1 MTTLSIPIT
10 SNLEEFINSQIK
22 TGRGA
27 NKADVVR
34 RALRLMAEEEVVR
47 QVLLAQQ
54 EVKEGKI
61 LRGNLRE
68 IAKNFK

>member
-1 MTTLSIPIT
+1 MSTLSIPLT
-10 SNLEEFINSQIK
+10 SVLEEFINSQVK
-22 TGRGA
+22 LGNAA

-34 RALRLMAEEEVVR
+34 KALRKYAEEEVVR

-61 LRGNLRE
+61 LKGDLRE
-68 IAKNFK
+68 ISKKFK